1 MGWGGMLQWRA
12 GRGYPSSFC
21 ELSMGDEHDTACLS
35 EVTHSWVATTTH
47 SWVSDA
53 THEWGTLET

>member
-12 GRGYPSSFC
+12 GRVYPSSFC
-21 ELSMGDEHDTACLS
+21 ELSMGNEQAPSCLS
-35 EVTHSWVATTTH
+35 EVTH